1 MKTMARKCTRAR
13 LYSPEQMR
21 EEYVRAAFECVEWDD
36 TEEVLMLFYI
46 SKDMV
51 QGRRAA
57 DELMLDWDDVKQL
70 DSTAMTVGGMV
81 SAHVSNY
88 SRLLWLVSKSTC
100 N

>member
-13 LYSPEQMR
+13 LYSPEQMH
-21 EEYVRAAFECVEWDD
+21 EKYVRAAFECVEWDD

-88 SRLLWLVSKSTC
+88 SRLLWLVSKSIC

>member
-81 SAHVSNY
+81 SAHNY
-88 SRLLWLVSKSTC
+88 SRLLWLVSKSIC